1 MKTVSRADRTGRE
14 PSPGSDPGNNKQR
27 SPVVQFLTEL
37 PGLILMA
44 FVLAIVIKTFLIQA
58 FFIPSDSMIPTLR
71 PGDRVLVTKLP
82 YYFDDPH
89 RGDVV
94 VFEDPDPQSQ
104 TDRGVVDG
112 FFHWLFQGLGV
123 QKPDNEDFIKRV
135 IGEPGQTVWAKD
147 GRVYVDGVA
156 VDEPYLTQKTAD
168 FPRTTVP
175 EGDLFV
181 MGDNRSNSLDSRFSL
196 GFVPIDRVVGRAFI
210 IVWPPPRFG
219 GLSD

>member
-1 MKTVSRADRTGRE
+1 MRTSARPNRTGRKPSQE
-14 PSPGSDPGNNKQR
+14 PQSDQKKRN
-27 SPVVQFLTEL
+27 PVVQFLTEL

-82 YYFDDPH
+82 YYLDDPH

-94 VFEDPDPQSQ
+94 VFEDPDPQDS
-104 TDRGVVDG
+104 TDRGIVDG

-135 IGEPGQTVWAKD
+135 IGEPGDTVWAK
-147 GRVYVDGVA
+147 GGSVYINDVA
-156 VDEPYLTQKTAD
+156 IDEPYLTQRTAD
-168 FPRTTVP
+168 FPKTTVP
-175 EGDLFV
+175 DGDLFV

-210 IVWPPPRFG
+210 IVWPPDRFG
-219 GLSD
+219 GLSS